1 LPRKV
6 TKRNRPRFAAPA
18 GFPALLGC
26 SGGCATRMI
35 RYAATCSNSARR
47 NPLTSLC
54 YSVADE
60 GKKSGKRSA
69 LLWVVGFVMD

>member
-1 LPRKV
+1 
-6 TKRNRPRFAAPA
+6 
-18 GFPALLGC
+18 LLGK

-47 NPLTSLC
+47 HLLTSLR

-60 GKKSGKRSA
+60 GEEKQNR
-69 LLWVVGFVMD
+69 